1 MKSQESE
8 KADIQLAKALELDPA
23 RAEAHYYRGVI
34 AFARRDGKNAQANLD
49 RFLDLQAR
57 SPYAADAHFLLA
69 SIAMEGATEGPT
81 SAVARARARTHFE
94 KFLEIRPKAPRSARA
109 HFLIGSL
116 ALEDGERE
124 VAVAHL
130 EKCLE
135 LEPRGED
142 AERARA
148 LLSSL

>member
-23 RAEAHYYRGVI
+23 RAEALYHRGVI
-34 AFARRDGKNAQANLD
+34 AFARHDSTNAQTNLD

-69 SIAMEGATEGPT
+69 SIAVEGAKDGA
-81 SAVARARARTHFE
+81 SRARARTHLE

-109 HFLIGSL
+109 HFLIGTL
-116 ALEDGERE
+116 ALEDGEKD
-124 VAVAHL
+124 VAVPHL
-130 EKCLE
+130 QRSLE
-135 LEPRGED
+135 LEPQGED
-142 AERARA
+142 AERARV
-148 LLSSL
+148 LLSTL